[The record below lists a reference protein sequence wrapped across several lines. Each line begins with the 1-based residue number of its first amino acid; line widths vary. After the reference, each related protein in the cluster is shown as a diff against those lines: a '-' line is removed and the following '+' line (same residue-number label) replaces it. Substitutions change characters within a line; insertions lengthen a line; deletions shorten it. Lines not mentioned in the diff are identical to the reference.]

1 MEEVKSGIYCIC
13 NLVNGKLYIGQAA
26 DFKLRWRGHISRLN
40 RGSKYSNPHLLAAW
54 KKYGPEAFVFEVIE
68 YVPKDKELLKERE
81 QYWMDYLNVTDDGVG
96 YNIFPTAGSPLGVK
110 RTEEFKQKRSE
121 DMKGENNHMWGKH
134 PVRSEDSKQKISGEK
149 NPMFGQTGEKS
160 PSYKHAKR
168 HDYDGKSQTLSY
180 WAKEYGINE
189 TTLNYRITKLGMSI
203 EEALT
208 TPVGISRTG
217 EKSPMYGRT
226 GEKCPAF
233 GCTGEKHSSYKYAKR
248 YDYDGKSQPLSAWA
262 KEYSINRTTL
272 NYRITKLGMS
282 IEEALTT
289 PVKRRRN

>member
-54 KKYGPEAFVFEVIE
+54 KKYGPEAFVFEIIE

-96 YNIFPTAGSPLGVK
+96 YNIFPTAGAPFGGK
-110 RTEEFKQKRSE
+110 RTEEF
-121 DMKGENNHMWGKH
+121 
-134 PVRSEDSKQKISGEK
+134 KQKISGEK

-208 TPVGISRTG
+208 TPV
-217 EKSPMYGRT
+217 
-226 GEKCPAF
+226 
-233 GCTGEKHSSYKYAKR
+233 
-248 YDYDGKSQPLSAWA
+248 
-262 KEYSINRTTL
+262 
-272 NYRITKLGMS
+272 
-282 IEEALTT
+282 
-289 PVKRRRN
+289 KRRRN